1 MATTRELEHPINLS
15 NRLSNHKTITTLTLL
30 TISSTKAPTIQQGK
44 LSSRQLISST
54 TITQNRLM
62 GMLGIRTPTTIKA
75 TMPNPH
81 SIKIHTIKEQDQQAK
96 HQLRRKQEPVIKHS
110 ISNSFIILQRL
121 PRCKRHSSKFS
132 SKHQPLPNHLK
143 SSTLISL

>member
-62 GMLGIRTPTTIKA
+62 GMLGIRTLAMIKA
-75 TMPNPH
+75 TMR
-81 SIKIHTIKEQDQQAK
+81 SQA
-96 HQLRRKQEPVIKHS
+96 
-110 ISNSFIILQRL
+110 
-121 PRCKRHSSKFS
+121 
-132 SKHQPLPNHLK
+132 
-143 SSTLISL
+143 